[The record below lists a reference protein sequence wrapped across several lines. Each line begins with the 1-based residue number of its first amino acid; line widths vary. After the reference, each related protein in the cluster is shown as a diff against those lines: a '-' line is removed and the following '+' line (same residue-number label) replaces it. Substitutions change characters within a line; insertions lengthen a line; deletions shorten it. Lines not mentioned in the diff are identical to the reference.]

1 MLCAVTG
8 LDACCLQP
16 SAGAH
21 GELTGIMLI
30 QAWHRA
36 RGNKRTKMLIP
47 DTAHGTQSRQRRP
60 VRLLGCEGALRARR
74 APLTVEGVA

>member
-1 MLCAVTG
+1 MLYETEQMLCAVTG
-8 LDACCLQP
+8 LEACSLQP

-36 RGNKRTKMLIP
+36 QGNTRTKMLMAAICSS
-47 DTAHGTQSRQRRP
+47 A
-60 VRLLGCEGALRARR
+60 
-74 APLTVEGVA
+74 VAIAFSGELHNTG